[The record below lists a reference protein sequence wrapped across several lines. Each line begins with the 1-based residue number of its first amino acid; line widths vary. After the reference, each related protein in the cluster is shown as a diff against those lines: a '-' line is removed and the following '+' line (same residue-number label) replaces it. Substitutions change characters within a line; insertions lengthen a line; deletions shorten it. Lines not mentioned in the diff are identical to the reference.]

1 MIHISGTASNKV
13 NLQDRDFG
21 VVAQDSYRLKRK
33 VEMLQWQ
40 EVFHP
45 ASSEDNNDRAYY
57 TYSKNW
63 SEIPIDSS
71 QFKNTGFDNPSIY
84 SWPYRSNSAQGQ
96 KVKIGCYSLNPSQ
109 VSRLGA
115 KRKTK
120 VNWSADDQAVLQNA
134 SQNCLNAGFGEL
146 KPRGQ
151 YIVSGYQDN

>member
-1 MIHISGTASNKV
+1 M

-40 EVFHP
+40 EVFH
-45 ASSEDNNDRAYY
+45 AANSVENNDRAYY
-57 TYSKNW
+57 TYSKTW
-63 SEIPIDSS
+63 TEIPIDSS

-96 KVKIGCYSLNPSQ
+96 KVKIGCYTLNPDQ

-120 VNWSADDQAVLQNA
+120 VNWSAEDHSVLQNA
-134 SQNCLNAGFGEL
+134 S
-146 KPRGQ
+146 
-151 YIVSGYQDN
+151 